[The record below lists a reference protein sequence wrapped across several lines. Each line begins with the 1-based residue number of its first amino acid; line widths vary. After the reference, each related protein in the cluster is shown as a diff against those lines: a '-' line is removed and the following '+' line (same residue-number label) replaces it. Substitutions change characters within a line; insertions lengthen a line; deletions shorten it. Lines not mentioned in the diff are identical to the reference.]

1 MSFVEIVRSDL
12 HNPGN
17 VKQEPGL
24 LREDDSSGS
33 SAVMNPAWEEHLL
46 ATHGRTFHFAARFF
60 PPILRRPITTLY
72 AFFRTL
78 DDLVD
83 EPGEDNQSEG
93 VREELYAWQAWF
105 QAAGPCVAPREPLGE
120 RLARVI
126 VDYHIP
132 TGIFLDFLA
141 GLAKDLEPQEMLN
154 FAEMEHY
161 CYGVAGTVGRAM
173 AHVMGATSDQALH
186 AAESLGI
193 AMQLT
198 NILRDVGSDLTA
210 NRLYLPRDELA
221 RFGSSRAHMCQL
233 MQLQRG
239 PDARFRALMRHQ
251 SARAS
256 GYYMQSMPG
265 IWLLPPECRLPILL
279 AARLYRRILT
289 VIERRDYDVL
299 RSRAATSFPEKV
311 SEALIAFMLDRL
323 WRGGEASAC
332 SEGEVYY
339 EG

>member
-1 MSFVEIVRSDL
+1 MSFVEIVRSDPYT
-12 HNPGN
+12 PGN
-17 VKQEPGL
+17 VKQEPGF
-24 LREDDSSGS
+24 LREDASSGS
-33 SAVMNPAWEEHLL
+33 SAVMNPAWEAHLL
-46 ATHGRTFHFAARFF
+46 AAHGRTFHFATRFF
-60 PPILRRPITTLY
+60 PLTLRRPITTLY

-83 EPGEDNQSEG
+83 EPGEDIPKEG

-105 QAAGPCVAPREPLGE
+105 QAAGSCVAPREPLGE
-120 RLARVI
+120 RLALVMA
-126 VDYHIP
+126 DYHIP
-132 TGIFLDFLA
+132 AEIFLDFLA
-141 GLAKDLEPQEMLN
+141 GLAFDLQPQEMLT
-154 FAEMEHY
+154 FAQMERY
-161 CYGVAGTVGRAM
+161 CYGVAGTVGRAL

-186 AAESLGI
+186 AAQSLGI

-198 NILRDVGSDLTA
+198 NIVRDVGSDLRVG
-210 NRLYLPRDELA
+210 RLYLPRDELA
-221 RFGSSRAHMCQL
+221 RFGSSQAHLCQL
-233 MQLQRG
+233 VQRQCG

-251 SARAS
+251 IARAS

-311 SEALIAFMLDRL
+311 SEALIAFLLDRL
-323 WRGGEASAC
+323 WRGGEVSAC
-332 SEGEVYY
+332 PEGGVYY